1 MDQDLSRHLHA
12 VTTRLDRAADAFLRA
27 EAGISYSRF
36 LTLVMVGAYDV
47 DTQRALAERL
57 GTTEPSVSRM
67 TAVLKEAGYL
77 RATADPAGGNRNR
90 LALTPDGARL
100 VDRWGGVLEDRL
112 AVLVERAGV
121 PYQTYRDHTKQLL
134 DAVGDQ

>member
-1 MDQDLSRHLHA
+1 MDHDLSRRLHELTA
-12 VTTRLDRAADAFLRA
+12 RLDRAADAFLRA

-47 DTQRALAERL
+47 DTQRALAKRL
-57 GTTEPSVSRM
+57 GKTEPSVSRM
-67 TAVLKEAGYL
+67 TAVLEDAGFL

-100 VDRWGGVLEDRL
+100 VERWGGVLEDRL
-112 AVLVERAGV
+112 AVLFERAGV
-121 PYQTYRDHTKQLL
+121 PYQAYRDHTKQLL
-134 DAVGDQ
+134 DAVGGQ